1 MAISIAIV
9 IFIFFPIML
18 LITRDVEKTFTYSI
32 YAVIGIFIIAIG
44 VYFGSVTMMIALI
57 IGIIIYCR
65 CTE

>member
-32 YAVIGIFIIAIG
+32 YAIIGIFIIAIS
-44 VYFGSVTMMIALI
+44 VYFGSVTMMIA
-57 IGIIIYCR
+57 CR

>member
-32 YAVIGIFIIAIG
+32 YAIIGIFIVAIG

-57 IGIIIYCR
+57 IGVIIYCR
-65 CTE
+65 CSE

>member
-18 LITRDVEKTFTYSI
+18 LITRDIEKVFTYSI
-32 YAVIGIFIIAIG
+32 YAVIGIFIVAIG
-44 VYFGSVTMMIALI
+44 VYFGPITMMLALI
-57 IGIIIYCR
+57 IGVIIYCR

>member
-32 YAVIGIFIIAIG
+32 YAIIGIFIIAIG
-44 VYFGSVTMMIALI
+44 IYFGSVTMMIALI
-57 IGIIIYCR
+57 IGVIIYCR

>member
-32 YAVIGIFIIAIG
+32 YAIIGIFIIAIG
-44 VYFGSVTMMIALI
+44 VYFGSVTMMTALI
-57 IGIIIYCR
+57 IGVIIYCR

>member
-32 YAVIGIFIIAIG
+32 YAIIGIFVVAIG

>member
-32 YAVIGIFIIAIG
+32 YAIIGIFIVAIG

-57 IGIIIYCR
+57 
-65 CTE
+65 EV

>member
-1 MAISIAIV
+1 MAIV

-32 YAVIGIFIIAIG
+32 YAIIGIFIIAIG

-57 IGIIIYCR
+57 IGVIIYCR
-65 CTE
+65 RTE

>member
-32 YAVIGIFIIAIG
+32 YAIIGIFVIAIG

>member
-32 YAVIGIFIIAIG
+32 YAIIGIFIIAIG
-44 VYFGSVTMMIALI
+44 VYFGSVTIMIALI
-57 IGIIIYCR
+57 IGVIIYCR

>member
-9 IFIFFPIML
+9 IFIFFPIIL
-18 LITRDVEKTFTYSI
+18 LITRDVEKAFTYSI
-32 YAVIGIFIIAIG
+32 YAIIGIFIVAIG
-44 VYFGSVTMMIALI
+44 AYFGPITMMLALI

>member
-32 YAVIGIFIIAIG
+32 YVIIGIFIIAIG

-57 IGIIIYCR
+57 IGVIIYCR

>member
-32 YAVIGIFIIAIG
+32 YAIIGIFIIAIG

-57 IGIIIYCR
+57 IGVIIYCR
-65 CTE
+65 CTK

>member
-32 YAVIGIFIIAIG
+32 YAIIGIFIIAIG

-57 IGIIIYCR
+57 MGIIIYCR

>member
-32 YAVIGIFIIAIG
+32 YAIIGIFIVAIG

-57 IGIIIYCR
+57 VGVIIYCR
-65 CTE
+65 CSE

>member
-32 YAVIGIFIIAIG
+32 YAIIGIFIIAIG
-44 VYFGSVTMMIALI
+44 VYFGSVIMMIALI
-57 IGIIIYCR
+57 IGVIIYCR
-65 CTE
+65 CIE

>member
-32 YAVIGIFIIAIG
+32 YAIIGIFIIAIS
-44 VYFGSVTMMIALI
+44 VYFGSVAVMIALI
-57 IGIIIYCR
+57 IG
-65 CTE
+65 

>member
-9 IFIFFPIML
+9 IFIFFPVML

-32 YAVIGIFIIAIG
+32 YAIIGIFIVAIG

-57 IGIIIYCR
+57 IGVIIYCR
-65 CTE
+65 CSE

>member
-32 YAVIGIFIIAIG
+32 YAIIGIFIIAIG
-44 VYFGSVTMMIALI
+44 VYFGSVTMMVALI
-57 IGIIIYCR
+57 IGVIIYCR

>member
-18 LITRDVEKTFTYSI
+18 LITRDVEKTLTYSI
-32 YAVIGIFIIAIG
+32 YAIIGIFVIAIG

>member
-32 YAVIGIFIIAIG
+32 YAIIGIFIIAIG
-44 VYFGSVTMMIALI
+44 VYFGSVTIMIALI
-57 IGIIIYCR
+57 IGVIIYCR
-65 CTE
+65 CT

>member
-32 YAVIGIFIIAIG
+32 YAIIGIFIIAIG

-57 IGIIIYCR
+57 IGVIIYCR

>member
-32 YAVIGIFIIAIG
+32 YAIIGIFIIAIG
-44 VYFGSVTMMIALI
+44 VYFGSVIMMIALI
-57 IGIIIYCR
+57 IGVIIYCR

>member
-1 MAISIAIV
+1 MAISIAII
-9 IFIFFPIML
+9 IFIFFLIML

-32 YAVIGIFIIAIG
+32 YAIIGIFIIAIG

-57 IGIIIYCR
+57 IGVIIYCR

>member
-18 LITRDVEKTFTYSI
+18 LITRDIEKTFTYSI
-32 YAVIGIFIIAIG
+32 YAIIGIFIIAIG

-57 IGIIIYCR
+57 IGVIIYCR
-65 CTE
+65 CTK

>member
-18 LITRDVEKTFTYSI
+18 LITRNVEKTFTYSI
-32 YAVIGIFIIAIG
+32 YAIIGIFIIAIG

-57 IGIIIYCR
+57 IGVIIYCR
-65 CTE
+65 CTK